1 MSTFGGL
8 NTAYTGLVAARKGLE
23 VVGQNIANANTQG
36 YTRQRIS
43 TSAVDAISRVGLMS
57 AGVQAGQGVNVDGV
71 SRLGSATLDAQVRA
85 TAAVAG
91 YSAVRS
97 NALTSVEGAMNEPGA
112 NGLSAQ
118 LNDFW
123 AGWQD
128 VANAPGDTAPAGVLL
143 GQAGVLTT
151 RIAQGYQAVANQW
164 STTRSSVDGMVTE
177 INGAAAQVAAL
188 NVQIRNEQAAGGGAN
203 ELVDQRSAL
212 TTTLAALT
220 GGTVVDRGDGTVDVL
235 VGGNAL
241 VSGNS
246 AQKLMAVGA
255 RSMTGTGGAP
265 HVEWAA
271 HPGTSVAVDGGE
283 LAGAISLLAP
293 AVTSGAG
300 TGTGGALAEAAESYN
315 TIAKNLANKV
325 NAIHQGGS
333 VSSAPGVAANL
344 DFFSYDAANAAASL
358 AVVPK
363 TPAEIAA
370 GSPGQGALDGSIADE
385 LAQLGAGKAVASAGP
400 PPTYVQS
407 PSTDWSNFVT
417 SFAVTT
423 RTELQHATLA
433 DITSNA
439 AVGAQLSNAS
449 VDLDEENVN
458 LLMFQHAYQGAAR
471 VMTAVD
477 EMLDTLINRT
487 GLVGR

>member
-8 NTAYTGLVAARKGLE
+8 NTAYTGLIAARKGLE

-36 YTRQRIS
+36 YTRQRIT
-43 TSAVDAISRVGLMS
+43 TSSVDAISRVGLMS

-71 SRLGSATLDAQVRA
+71 ARLGSAQLDAQVRSS
-85 TAAVAG
+85 AAVAG

-97 NALTSVEGAMNEPGA
+97 NALTAVEGSMNEPGK

-118 LNDFW
+118 LDEFW
-123 AGWQD
+123 AGWHD
-128 VANAPGDTAPAGVLL
+128 VSNSAGDAAPAGVLL
-143 GQAGVLTT
+143 GQAAVLTT
-151 RIAQGYQAVANQW
+151 QIHQGFQAVANQW
-164 STTRSSVDGMVTE
+164 STTRGSVDGMVSE
-177 INGAAAQVAAL
+177 INNAAEQVAAL
-188 NVQIRNEQAAGGGAN
+188 NVQIRNAQTAGGGAN
-203 ELVDQRSAL
+203 ELLDKRNLL

-220 GGTVVDRGDGTVDVL
+220 GGTLVDRGDGTVDVL

-241 VSGNS
+241 VTGDS
-246 AQKLMAVGA
+246 AQKLVAVGA
-255 RSMTGTGGAP
+255 RTLAEGGPAV
-265 HVEWAA
+265 HVEWAGKPA
-271 HPGTSVAVDGGE
+271 AGPVAVDGGE

-300 TGTGGALAEAAESYN
+300 KGTGGALAEAAESYN
-315 TIAKNLANKV
+315 TFATDLADKV
-325 NAIHQGGS
+325 NAIYSTGDNSTKPNQNFFLLAAGIPAALSLS
-333 VSSAPGVAANL
+333 VIPTTAAELSTGIAAN
-344 DFFSYDAANAAASL
+344 
-358 AVVPK
+358 
-363 TPAEIAA
+363 
-370 GSPGQGALDGSIADE
+370 GALDGSTADKI
-385 LAQLGAGKAVASAGP
+385 AQLGAGKAVTAGGAAII
-400 PPTYVQS
+400 S
-407 PSTDWSNFVT
+407 PSADWSNFVT
-417 SFAVTT
+417 GFAVKT
-423 RTELQHATLA
+423 RTELQHASLA

>member
-8 NTAYTGLVAARKGLE
+8 NTAYTGLIAARKGLE

-36 YTRQRIS
+36 YTRQRIT
-43 TSAVDAISRVGLMS
+43 TSSVDAISRVGLMS

-71 SRLGSATLDAQVRA
+71 ARLGSAQLDAQVRSS
-85 TAAVAG
+85 AAVAG
-91 YSAVRS
+91 FSAVRS
-97 NALTSVEGAMNEPGA
+97 NALTAVEGSMNEPGA

-118 LNDFW
+118 LDEFW
-123 AGWQD
+123 AGWHD
-128 VANAPGDTAPAGVLL
+128 VSNSAGDAAPAGVLL
-143 GQAGVLTT
+143 GQAAVVTT
-151 RIAQGYQAVANQW
+151 QIAQGYQAVANQW
-164 STTRSSVDGMVTE
+164 STTRNSVDGMVSE
-177 INGAAAQVAAL
+177 INSTATQVAAL
-188 NVQIRNEQAAGGGAN
+188 NVQIRNAQTAGGGAN
-203 ELVDQRSAL
+203 ELLDKRNTL

-235 VGGNAL
+235 IGGNAL
-241 VSGNS
+241 VSGDS
-246 AQKLMAVGA
+246 AQKLVAIGA
-255 RSMTGTGGAP
+255 KSMTEAGATP

-271 HPGTSVAVDGGE
+271 HPGSAVAVDGGE

-300 TGTGGALAEAAESYN
+300 MGTGGTLAETAESYN
-315 TIAKNLANKV
+315 RFATDLATKV
-325 NAIHQGGS
+325 NAIYAKGTNSTLAGGNFFQ
-333 VSSAPGVAANL
+333 VTAGVPAAMGL
-344 DFFSYDAANAAASL
+344 GVIPKNAAELSTGL
-358 AVVPK
+358 A
-363 TPAEIAA
+363 TT
-370 GSPGQGALDGSIADE
+370 GALDGSVADE

-400 PPTYVQS
+400 PPTFVQS

-417 SFAVTT
+417 SLAVTT
-423 RTELQHATLA
+423 RTELQHASLA

>member
-1 MSTFGGL
+1 VSTFGGL
-8 NTAYTGLVAARKGLE
+8 NTAYTGLIAARKGLE

-36 YTRQRIS
+36 YTRQRIT
-43 TSAVDAISRVGLMS
+43 TSSVDAISRVGLMS

-71 SRLGSATLDAQVRA
+71 ARLGSAQLDAQVRSS
-85 TAAVAG
+85 AAVAG

-97 NALTSVEGAMNEPGA
+97 NALTAVEGSMNEPGK

-118 LNDFW
+118 LDEFW
-123 AGWQD
+123 AGWHD
-128 VANAPGDTAPAGVLL
+128 VSNSAGDAAPAGVLL
-143 GQAGVLTT
+143 GQAAVLTT
-151 RIAQGYQAVANQW
+151 QIHQGFQAVANQW
-164 STTRSSVDGMVTE
+164 STTRGSVDGMVSE
-177 INGAAAQVAAL
+177 INNAAEQVAAL
-188 NVQIRNEQAAGGGAN
+188 NVQIRNAQTAGGGAN
-203 ELVDQRSAL
+203 ELLDKRNTL

-241 VSGNS
+241 VSGDS
-246 AQKLMAVGA
+246 AQKLVTIGA
-255 RSMTGTGGAP
+255 RTLAEGGPAV
-265 HVEWAA
+265 HVEWAGKPA
-271 HPGTSVAVDGGE
+271 AGPVAVDGGE

-293 AVTSGAG
+293 AVASGAG
-300 TGTGGALAEAAESYN
+300 AGTGGALAEAAESYN
-315 TIAKNLANKV
+315 AFAKNLADKV
-325 NAIHQGGS
+325 NAIHQTGS
-333 VSSAPGVAANL
+333 VPTDPAVAAKL
-344 DFFSYDAANAAASL
+344 DFFQYDAANAAASL
-358 AVVPK
+358 RVLPTTVAGV
-363 TPAEIAA
+363 AA
-370 GSPGQGALDGSIADE
+370 GTPGVGARDGSNADK
-385 LAQLGAGKAVASAGP
+385 LAQLGAGKGVTAGGIP
-400 PPTYVQS
+400 LVS

-417 SFAVTT
+417 SLAVTT
-423 RTELQHATLA
+423 RIELQHASLA
-433 DITSNA
+433 DIMSTA

>member
-57 AGVQAGQGVNVDGV
+57 AGVQAGQGVTVDGV
-71 SRLGSATLDAQVRA
+71 SRLGSASLDAQVRSS
-85 TAAVAG
+85 AAVAG

-97 NALTSVEGAMNEPGA
+97 NALTSVEASMNEPGA

-128 VANAPGDTAPAGVLL
+128 VANAPGENAPAGVLL
-143 GQAGVLTT
+143 GQAGVLAT

-177 INGAAAQVAAL
+177 INSAAAQVAAL

-203 ELVDQRSAL
+203 VLLDQRSAL

-246 AQKLMAVGA
+246 AQKLIAVGA
-255 RSMTGTGGAP
+255 KSMTGPGGAP

-315 TIAKNLANKV
+315 TMATQLAVKV
-325 NAIHQGGS
+325 NTIYAQGTN
-333 VSSAPGVAANL
+333 SSLPNG
-344 DFFSYDAANAAASL
+344 DFFKVTAGVPAATGLS
-358 AVVPK
+358 VIPK
-363 TPAEIAA
+363 TAAELSTGLSAN
-370 GSPGQGALDGSIADE
+370 GALDGSIADE
-385 LAQLGAGKAVASAGP
+385 LAQLGAGKAVASAGTP
-400 PPTYVQS
+400 VSYVQS
-407 PSTDWSNFVT
+407 PSTDWANFVT

-433 DITSNA
+433 DLTSTA